1 MNVSVC
7 MCVCVCVCV
16 CDLWILFCM
25 ILFCRTTYNWF
36 TNEDK
41 RGFSRPMRVLHVGK
55 YM

>member
-1 MNVSVC
+1 MDFILYGYNI
-7 MCVCVCVCV
+7 V

-25 ILFCRTTYNWF
+25 DINCMDINWF

-41 RGFSRPMRVLHVGK
+41 RGFSRPMRVLRVGK